1 MEANRD
7 PLCLM
12 KQWAYLV
19 LEIIRVKYK
28 VLEEAKENDGLCDL
42 PFMIFIIWL

>member
-1 MEANRD
+1 
-7 PLCLM
+7 M

-28 VLEEAKENDGLCDL
+28 VLEEAKENDGL
-42 PFMIFIIWL
+42 